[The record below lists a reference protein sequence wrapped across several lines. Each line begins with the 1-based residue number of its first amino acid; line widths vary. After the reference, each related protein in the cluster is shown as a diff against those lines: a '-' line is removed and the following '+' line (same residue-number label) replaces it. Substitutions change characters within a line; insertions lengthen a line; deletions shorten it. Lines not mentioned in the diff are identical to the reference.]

1 MRSGGSVLK
10 ALSAAEGALPREHR
24 PRAGCV
30 ELTRALSASYR
41 NKLHIGTEKAL
52 RYVGEPFLYVLELAN
67 LNLDGIAGMRSGGSV
82 LKATGPFTYWGTD
95 EGALPREHRPRC
107 RLRRTVPRASSAC
120 RSRGAGGAPS
130 SRQLAHSL
138 IGAPQRGYSPA
149 SSVREPVVRNCTASG
164 NRCAVIGS
172 RSTSPGSRAVPANA
186 TGDGA

>member
-82 LKATGPFTYWGTD
+82 LKATGPFTYWGAA
-95 EGALPREHRPRC
+95 EGALPREHRPRAG
-107 RLRRTVPRASSAC
+107 RAELY
-120 RSRGAGGAPS
+120 RE
-130 SRQLAHSL
+130 
-138 IGAPQRGYSPA
+138 
-149 SSVREPVVRNCTASG
+149 REPAR
-164 NRCAVIGS
+164 RYW
-172 RSTSPGSRAVPANA
+172 
-186 TGDGA
+186 